1 MLETLEQIRREHQ
14 GLEQA
19 LADPA
24 LLAEPSRYREVT
36 RRYGELGPIVELA
49 VSYQQVL
56 EQIEQTR
63 PLLND
68 PELGEIAQSEL
79 VELDS
84 RRELIERSLQVALLP
99 HDPDDDK
106 NAIVEIRQGT
116 GGEEAALFAA
126 ELLQMYLRYAERKG
140 LAAEILDTHTTELGG
155 ISKVAFQ
162 VVGPGAYGAFKYESG
177 VHRVQRVPETET
189 SGRIHTSTASVAILP
204 EAQETDLELDMS
216 EIRIDVQRAS
226 GPGGQG
232 VNTTDSAVRV
242 LHIPTGMIVTC
253 QDSRSQIKNRE
264 KALTILRSR
273 LLEIKR
279 AEEDRALRER
289 RLSLIGSGER
299 AEKIRTY
306 NFPQSRV
313 TDHRVGFTTH
323 DLTGVLNG
331 NLDDVHQAL
340 ALADQERTLSEG

>member
-14 GLEQA
+14 ELERA
-19 LADPA
+19 LADPSS
-24 LLAEPSRYREVT
+24 LAEPARYREAT

-49 VSYQQVL
+49 GRYQQVL
-56 EQIEQTR
+56 EQIEETKS
-63 PLLND
+63 LLND

-79 VELDS
+79 SELDS
-84 RRELIERSLQVALLP
+84 QRELLERSLQMVLLP

-106 NAIVEIRQGT
+106 NAIVEVRQGT

-126 ELLQMYLRYAERKG
+126 ELLQMYLHYAERKG
-140 LAAEILDTHTTELGG
+140 FATEILDTHATDLGG
-155 ISKVAFQ
+155 ISKVVFQ
-162 VVGPGAYGAFKYESG
+162 VLGPGAYGAFKYESG

-189 SGRIHTSTASVAILP
+189 SGRIHTSTATVAVLP
-204 EAQETDLELDMS
+204 EAQEADLELDMN

-279 AEEDRALRER
+279 AEEDQALRDK
-289 RLSLIGSGER
+289 RLSLIGGAER

-323 DLTGVLNG
+323 DLAGVLNG
-331 NLDDVHQAL
+331 NLDELYQAL
-340 ALADQERTLSEG
+340 ALADQERMLSEG